1 MRLADSNSTGN
12 ALELESPS
20 QGGAVDLA
28 LPDRG
33 CRTRTTEY
41 SPRGSPFGPQPCTAW
56 APADFGLFAGVD
68 LEVTQQVAR
77 MLSKRIRFRKGDA
90 LFRVGD
96 AFASLYAIRSGSCKT
111 VLLSQAGQ
119 DQVAG
124 YHMTGE
130 IIGTDGIGTHI
141 HDCQATA
148 LEEMEVC
155 PLPFDQIE
163 KLARTS
169 DPLRRNLHQ
178 VLSQESARARALML
192 VLGTMRAEQ
201 RLGVFLLDLSQ
212 QYRAHGYSSC
222 EFVMRLTREEI
233 GSYLGLKLETVSR
246 LFSRFQHE
254 GLILVQGRA
263 VKLLDLPGV
272 KRLVVGEGLR
282 DFGNGDKSAH
292 PLARKQYCKMDGTP
306 ITFGE
311 FAIPG

>member
-1 MRLADSNSTGN
+1 MLA
-12 ALELESPS
+12 
-20 QGGAVDLA
+20 
-28 LPDRG
+28 
-33 CRTRTTEY
+33 
-41 SPRGSPFGPQPCTAW
+41 
-56 APADFGLFAGVD
+56 
-68 LEVTQQVAR
+68 
-77 MLSKRIRFRKGDA
+77 KRIRLCKGEA

-96 AFASLYAIRSGSCKT
+96 AFVALYAVRSGSCKT

-124 YHMTGE
+124 YHMAGE
-130 IIGTDGIGTHI
+130 IIGTDGIGARI

-163 KLARTS
+163 NLARGS

-212 QYRAHGYSSC
+212 QYRAHGYSST
-222 EFVMRLTREEI
+222 EFVMRLTRDEI

-263 VKLLDLPGV
+263 VKMLDRAGV
-272 KRLVVGEGLR
+272 RRLVAGDGLR
-282 DFGNGDKSAH
+282 ECVAGDKSVDRFAV
-292 PLARKQYCKMDGTP
+292 KQSCKGDGTP
-306 ITFGE
+306 IIVDACTL
-311 FAIPG
+311 PR